1 VKVQATGIFCPLP
14 KDLVYRSPA
23 IVLSHILE
31 VGARSAFAV
40 REVLISYEYQQFI
53 VRNEYL
59 ALVPAPVLTPN
70 IRFCLGEVYQEN
82 WRS

>member
-1 VKVQATGIFCPLP
+1 MFCPLP

-23 IVLSHILE
+23 IVISYILE
-31 VGARSAFAV
+31 VGARSAFPV

-59 ALVPAPVLTPN
+59 ALVPAPGLTPCSRSDTLLSVLTPLL
-70 IRFCLGEVYQEN
+70 RF
-82 WRS
+82 